1 MSRAAKLLLASSLF
15 LGGSLRAADRA
26 VAPDP
31 IQLLDSAYAGP
42 AFSYQGRV
50 MLTQWTGK
58 QTTAEEVNVFYSP
71 PGRYRLEFLTPDGKV
86 DRVVLGDGHREQVQL
101 MKDGKVVSSYAT
113 EVSARFIDKEEERRL
128 LLANY
133 HVTLVGPENVMGRS
147 TWVVDLTPTM
157 EGKPSQRMWID
168 RDSKAVLEVKRSL
181 PTGGASTQFTRF
193 EAKVLPESLFGQDT
207 SIVAEDIGKS
217 VESPEEARTLSGKSG
232 DQASLAGGFS
242 LMGADLFDVKGE
254 TVRHLR
260 YTDGL
265 IPVSLF
271 VTRVAVAAPTA
282 PEDAS
287 RSVTSPI
294 YFGLSTPVNVSQ
306 WKEGKEHYTLIG
318 EVDPAL
324 LHRISA
330 GTAPTN

>member
-1 MSRAAKLLLASSLF
+1 MKRAARLLLASSL
-15 LGGSLRAADRA
+15 LLAGSPMSAADKSTN
-26 VAPDP
+26 PDP
-31 IQLLDSAYAGP
+31 IVLLDTAYAGP
-42 AFSYQGRV
+42 AFAYQGRV

-58 QTTAEEVNVFYSP
+58 QTSAEEVNVFFAP
-71 PGRYRLEFLTPDGKV
+71 PGRYRLEFLSPDGSI

-101 MKDGKVVSSYAT
+101 MKQGKVVSSYAT
-113 EVSARFIDKEEERRL
+113 ETSPRFIDKAEERRL

-133 HVTLVGPENVMGRS
+133 KVTLVGPENVMGRS
-147 TWVVDLTPTM
+147 TWVIDLTPNA
-157 EGKPSQRMWID
+157 EGKPTQRMWID
-168 RDSKAVLEVKRSL
+168 RDSKAVLEVKRTL

-193 EAKVLPESLFGQDT
+193 EAKTLPDSLFGQDST
-207 SIVAEDIGKS
+207 IVSQEIGKP
-217 VESPEEARTLSGKSG
+217 VENPEEARQMSGKSG
-232 DQASLAGGFS
+232 DQGNLTGGFS
-242 LMGADLFDVKGE
+242 LVGADLFDVKGE

-271 VTRVAVAAPTA
+271 VTRVAVEAPKA
-282 PEDAS
+282 PDTGA
-287 RSVTSPI
+287 RSLTSPI

-324 LHRISA
+324 LQRITA
-330 GTAPTN
+330 GTQTN